1 MSIRPIDM
9 ITIAPKSQEVSQ
21 VHYNEMRGREHAENT
36 VSQSFQRTE
45 EHNNQRTIES
55 AKSETNNYNFDAKD
69 GSGNKYKGKN
79 KKRKQDNGHK
89 DENTCPSSPFS
100 SGFDIMI

>member
-1 MSIRPIDM
+1 MSIRPIDI

-36 VSQSFQRTE
+36 VSQNFQRTE
-45 EHNNQRTIES
+45 EHNSQRTIES

-69 GSGNKYKGKN
+69 GSGNSYKGHNSKKKN
-79 KKRKQDNGHK
+79 KKSKDDDNSLK
-89 DENTCPSSPFS
+89 SPFS
-100 SGFDIMI
+100 NGFDITI

>member
-21 VHYNEMRGREHAENT
+21 VHYNEMRGREHAENA
-36 VSQSFQRTE
+36 VSQNFRRTE
-45 EHNNQRTIES
+45 EHNNQRTVES
-55 AKSETNNYNFDAKD
+55 AKSETDNYRFDAKE
-69 GSGNKYKGKN
+69 GSGNSYNHNKKN
-79 KKRKQDNGHK
+79 KKQNKKKEDN
-89 DENTCPSSPFS
+89 NCPKSPYS

>member
-21 VHYNEMRGREHAENT
+21 VHYNEMRGRNHAENT
-36 VSQSFQRTE
+36 LSQNFQRTE
-45 EHNNQRTIES
+45 EHNNQRTVES

-69 GSGNKYKGKN
+69 GNKGK
-79 KKRKQDNGHK
+79 KDKGQQ
-89 DENTCPSSPFS
+89 DENSCSKSPFS